1 MSGVRLTA
9 ILRHPLLAA
18 MLVLPG
24 LLVMSTTSLACG
36 EPEAGEAD
44 LPVFGYI
51 EDIAV
56 RALDRE
62 MRAKIDS
69 GATTTSIDA
78 RDIEEFEKDDEE
90 WVRFTV
96 AERESD
102 EAVTLERPVSRTVKI
117 KRHGRDSQ
125 KRYVVEL
132 ALCLGDKWVTEE
144 VSLTSREQ
152 FSYGLL
158 VGRNHMAGHLLID
171 PSKKDLQTSRCD

>member
-1 MSGVRLTA
+1 MRC
-9 ILRHPLLAA
+9 LRFATG
-18 MLVLPG
+18 LPG
-24 LLVMSTTSLACG
+24 ALRIGLLMLPALLVVSTAGLADD
-36 EPEAGEAD
+36 EPENDAAD
-44 LPVFGYI
+44 LPVFGYV

-69 GATTTSIDA
+69 GATTSSIDA

-102 EAVTLERPVSRTVKI
+102 EAVTLERPVSRTVRI

-132 ALCLGDKWVTEE
+132 ALCLGDKWITEE
-144 VSLTSREQ
+144 VSLTNREQ

-158 VGRNHMAGHLLID
+158 LGRNHMAGQLLID
-171 PSKKDLQTSRCD
+171 PSAKNLQSSRCD